1 LDSSQNQLCEALAES
16 ALTRAVPAK
25 PKRIASVRT
34 SPGGYFATAA
44 FFTFVSLVLLRTHHD
59 LAALVLTTG
68 TWSII
73 PLLLFTDRLHFNG
86 QTISRTG
93 LVALISRLLRARGQS
108 SSIED
113 IERVDIATLRT
124 VRRGGSVRYRYRVE
138 IAARE
143 QAFTFSSGGESFRQ
157 MVRTLLPRVLDQK
170 LDARA
175 LELRDHL
182 RDARSVRIEARRAG
196 IAPTSVLEQTAEKT
210 RNRIDKRRREDADPE
225 LPADGA
231 ERGTML
237 RKAANDLRVVGRLRE
252 SGEAFRR
259 ALLISPR
266 EPWLI
271 YEYARLLRSQA
282 SAFGDARLLGRAC
295 AALRLAATR
304 GSDDARLLERVAE
317 SFLEYAD
324 PYRAAKVFRQALEID
339 QNAYRAQVGL
349 AEVALIDGKLAH
361 VIHHY
366 NEAVRTAPDQAA
378 ARLARREAD
387 YYARLN
393 NDEDYLAAELRRMNW
408 LEGSGRVQQLAARLS
423 FAALLVALVGP
434 SVNQVLAGVGWALA
448 SSSIIAWTGSLLTKK
463 FLSGRGR
470 ITVGDF

>member
-1 LDSSQNQLCEALAES
+1 MA
-16 ALTRAVPAK
+16 RAIPAK

-34 SPGGYFATAA
+34 SPGGYFVTAA
-44 FFTFVSLVLLRTHHD
+44 ILTFVSLVLLRTHHD
-59 LAALVLTTG
+59 LAALVLTAG

-73 PLLLFTDRLHFNG
+73 PLLVLTDRLHFDG

-93 LVALISRLLRARGQS
+93 LVAFGSRLLRARRQLTTV
-108 SSIED
+108 EE
-113 IERVDIATLRT
+113 IERIDIATRRT

-138 IAARE
+138 IGARE
-143 QAFTFSSGGESFRQ
+143 QTFAFSSGGARFRH
-157 MVRTLLPRVLDQK
+157 MVRSLLPRILDHK
-170 LDARA
+170 VDARA
-175 LELRDHL
+175 LDLRDHL
-182 RDARSVRIEARRAG
+182 RDAKSVRLEARRLG
-196 IAPTSVLEQTAEKT
+196 IAPASVLEQTAERT
-210 RNRIDKRRREDADPE
+210 RNRIDQRRREDADPE
-225 LPADGA
+225 SSSDEA
-231 ERGTML
+231 ERGAML

-252 SGEAFRR
+252 SAEAFRR

-295 AALRLAATR
+295 AALRLAAQR
-304 GSDDARLLERVAE
+304 GGDDPRLLERVAE

-324 PYRAAKVFRQALEID
+324 PARAAKVFRRALEVD
-339 QNAYRAQVGL
+339 QNAYRGQLGL

-366 NEAVRTAPDQAA
+366 NEALRTAPDKAA

-408 LEGSGRVQQLAARLS
+408 LEGSGRVQQLAARVS

-434 SVNQVLAGVGWALA
+434 SINQVLAGVGWALA
-448 SSSIIAWTGSLLTKK
+448 SSSIIAWIGSLATRK

-470 ITVGDF
+470 IAIGDF